1 MPRSWR
7 GMVGAVLCCFGLLAA
22 RTAAPAEF
30 ILSAASRAQTIYVI
44 VGGWHTEI
52 ALPIASIEPP
62 LTALTPGF
70 PGARY
75 LVFGWGARGYY
86 MALHPGFAD
95 LMRAAT
101 PGPAVMLVIPLAISP
116 VAFAGAGNAFRMAI
130 SPGGAA
136 RLSRFLW
143 DDLAGGGN
151 RIPRE
156 LGPGPDPQSVF
167 YAAAGTYDLSHTCN
181 TWTALALRT
190 AGVPVS
196 AAGVVFAGQ
205 LIDQLRHRR

>member
-1 MPRSWR
+1 
-7 GMVGAVLCCFGLLAA
+7 MVGAVLCCFGLLAA
-22 RTAAPAEF
+22 RTGAPAEF
-30 ILSAASRAQTIYVI
+30 TPSAASREQTIYVI
-44 VGGWHTEI
+44 AGGWHTEL
-52 ALPIASIEPP
+52 ALPIASIDPP

-86 MALHPGFAD
+86 MAQHPGLAD

-116 VAFAGAGNAFRMAI
+116 AAFAGAGNAFPLAV

-136 RLSRFLW
+136 RLSQFLS
-143 DDLAGGGN
+143 DDLVGGGN
-151 RIPRE
+151 RIPRK
-156 LGPGPDPQSVF
+156 LGPGPDPHSVF
-167 YAAAGTYDLSHTCN
+167 YAAVGTYDLSHTCN
-181 TWTALALRT
+181 TWTAQALRT

-196 AAGVVFAGQ
+196 AAGVVFADQ